1 MEASESRDIV
11 ISKLALLQEDHWNL
25 VDQITD
31 KEKRVR
37 ELTKVSVVHLDG

>member
-1 MEASESRDIV
+1 MEASKSRDSV
-11 ISKLALLQEDHWNL
+11 ISKLALLQEEHRNL

-37 ELTKVSVVHLDG
+37 ELTKVSLVHLDG